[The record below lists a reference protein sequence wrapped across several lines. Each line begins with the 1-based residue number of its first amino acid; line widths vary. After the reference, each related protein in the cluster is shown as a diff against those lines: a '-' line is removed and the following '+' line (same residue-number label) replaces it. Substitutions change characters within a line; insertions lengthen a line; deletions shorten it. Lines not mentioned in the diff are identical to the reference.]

1 MDLNQLIQLGAKMIQ
16 DNSDPATSGIDLN
29 NIGDALSSLLGGNGE
44 LDIAGLVQKAMNG
57 GLADV
62 VQSWIG
68 QGENAPISPDQV
80 TALFDSDQIS
90 AFAEKLGVGE
100 ESAKQAIADALPQVV
115 DQATPAGSDMVAQLL
130 DQVGG
135 VKGAMNMLGKLFG

>member
-16 DNSDPATSGIDLN
+16 DNSDPATSGIDLD
-29 NIGDALSSLLGGNGE
+29 NIGDALSSLLGGNGD

-80 TALFDSDQIS
+80 TDLFDSDQIA

-135 VKGAMNMLGKLFG
+135 VKGAMNMLGKLFD

>member
-1 MDLNQLIQLGAKMIQ
+1 MDFSQLFELGAKMIQ
-16 DNSDPATSGIDLN
+16 QNSDPATSDIDLG
-29 NIGDALSSLLGGNGE
+29 NISEALGSLLGGNGD
-44 LDIAGLVQKAMNG
+44 LDIASLVQKAMNG
-57 GLADV
+57 GLAEA

-68 QGENAPISPDQV
+68 QGDNLPISADQV
-80 TALFDSDQIS
+80 SALFDSDQIA

-115 DQATPAGSDMVAQLL
+115 DQATPEGSDMVAQLL

-135 VKGAMNMLGKLFG
+135 IEGAMGMIGKFFR